1 MPIISI
7 EIPQPFLQ
15 PLNEMV
21 MQSGA
26 GSSEAWVKN
35 LVKNVIMD
43 YQLKKDLG
51 PEYQRRMAYLQ
62 TLWP

>member
-1 MPIISI
+1 MAIISI
-7 EIPQPFLQ
+7 EIPQQFLQ
-15 PLNEMV
+15 PLNELV

-35 LVKNVIMD
+35 LIKNVIMD